1 MGNEKYLNYYIE
13 ILTST
18 MNDCVIRNVS
28 MQANAKIS
36 EDVIEEQ
43 ADRIEKLSGTVKE
56 LEEVNRK
63 LREGQVAS
71 ENNTI
76 TDLKN
81 KLVEKDRELSAA
93 SNQISELNNR
103 FRDYD
108 SVKSQVT
115 HMDTFKSEL
124 IRAREELTR
133 IRGEND
139 RQIDILNKKHEK
151 EKVNLEKQ
159 ITELNA
165 KIDYLQLSPAK
176 RKKIDELN
184 KGASTVSV
192 IDNTIENSTVTIEEA
207 IVDDGAIK
215 DGGTF

>member
-13 ILTST
+13 VLTST

-81 KLVEKDRELSAA
+81 KLVEKDRELSSA
-93 SNQISELNNR
+93 SNQISELNNK

-124 IRAREELTR
+124 IKAREELTR

>member
-18 MNDCVIRNVS
+18 MNDCVVRNVS

-43 ADRIEKLSGTVKE
+43 ADRIEKLSVALKE

-63 LREGQVAS
+63 LREGQTVN

-81 KLVEKDRELSAA
+81 KLVDKEKELSIA
-93 SNQISELNNR
+93 SNQINELNNKY
-103 FRDYD
+103 RDYD
-108 SVKSQVT
+108 NVKNQVN
-115 HMDTFKSEL
+115 HIDTFKAEL
-124 IRAREELTR
+124 IRAREELSR
-133 IRGEND
+133 IRGENEK
-139 RQIDILNKKHEK
+139 QIDIITKKHEE
-151 EKVNLEKQ
+151 EKVDLQKQ

-176 RKKIDELN
+176 RKKIDDLN

-192 IDNTIENSTVTIEEA
+192 IENIETTT
-207 IVDDGAIK
+207 VDDNAIK

>member
-1 MGNEKYLNYYIE
+1 MLFR
-13 ILTST
+13 S
-18 MNDCVIRNVS
+18 
-28 MQANAKIS
+28 
-36 EDVIEEQ
+36 
-43 ADRIEKLSGTVKE
+43 
-56 LEEVNRK
+56 
-63 LREGQVAS
+63 REGQVAS

-192 IDNTIENSTVTIEEA
+192 IDSTIESV
-207 IVDDGAIK
+207 IVDENANK

>member
-93 SNQISELNNR
+93 SNQISELNNK

>member
-18 MNDCVIRNVS
+18 MNDCVVRNVS
-28 MQANAKIS
+28 MQANAKVS

-43 ADRIEKLSGTVKE
+43 ADRIEKLSVALKE

-63 LREGQVAS
+63 LREGQTVN

-81 KLVEKDRELSAA
+81 KLVDKEKELSIA
-93 SNQISELNNR
+93 SNQINELNNKY
-103 FRDYD
+103 RDYD
-108 SVKSQVT
+108 SVKNQVN
-115 HMDTFKSEL
+115 HIDTFKAEL
-124 IRAREELTR
+124 IRAREELSR
-133 IRGEND
+133 IRGENEK
-139 RQIDILNKKHEK
+139 QIDNITKKHEE
-151 EKVNLEKQ
+151 EKADLQKQ
-159 ITELNA
+159 ITDLNA

-184 KGASTVSV
+184 KGASTISV
-192 IDNTIENSTVTIEEA
+192 TDIVTEVA
-207 IVDDGAIK
+207 PVDDNAIK

>member
-81 KLVEKDRELSAA
+81 KLVEKDRELSTM
-93 SNQISELNNR
+93 SNQISELNNK

>member
-18 MNDCVIRNVS
+18 MNDCVVRNVS
-28 MQANAKIS
+28 MQANAKVS

-43 ADRIEKLSGTVKE
+43 ADRIEKLSVALKE

-63 LREGQVAS
+63 LREGQTVN

-81 KLVEKDRELSAA
+81 KLVDKEKELSIA
-93 SNQISELNNR
+93 SNQINELNNKY
-103 FRDYD
+103 RDYD
-108 SVKSQVT
+108 SVKNQVN
-115 HMDTFKSEL
+115 HIDTFKAEL
-124 IRAREELTR
+124 IRAREELSR
-133 IRGEND
+133 IRGENEK
-139 RQIDILNKKHEK
+139 QIDNITKKHEE
-151 EKVNLEKQ
+151 EKADLQKQ
-159 ITELNA
+159 ITDLNA

-176 RKKIDELN
+176 RKKIDDLN

-192 IDNTIENSTVTIEEA
+192 IENIETA
-207 IVDDGAIK
+207 MVDDNAIK